1 MQSSTAIAVITAT
14 LVAIGAALGVS
25 TSGGW
30 PDRIDN
36 FHQIAFIRQIEHGQ
50 IALLGRCPLEREII
64 IEPTGN
70 VQINWHVQNILIFHG
85 CGRATDSALDRVSDT
100 QREDSIIARLEITL
114 TQIEMNLLIKKL
126 EGLSWQIEYLPIE
139 ETMPSHSIG
148 CSYDYID
155 HSYPARTLWVDK
167 SDAEV
172 AALAADERYVPQ
184 TPSCIAKEEENA
196 AVLDGAFA
204 SFAPL
209 LPDKYELRPEV
220 AGRLDREE

>member
-14 LVAIGAALGVS
+14 LVATGAALGIS
-25 TSGGW
+25 ISGGW
-30 PDRIDN
+30 PNRIDN
-36 FHQIAFIRQIEHGQ
+36 FEQIAFVRQIEHGQ

-64 IEPTGN
+64 IEQTGN

-85 CGRATDSALDRVSDT
+85 CGRATDSALDRVSDK
-100 QREDSIIARLEITL
+100 QWEDSIIARLEITL
-114 TQIEMNLLIKKL
+114 TQSEMNLLIKKL
-126 EGLSWQIEYLPIE
+126 EGLSWQIEFLPIE
-139 ETMPSHSIG
+139 ETMPNHSIG

-155 HSYPARTLWVDK
+155 HSYPARTLWVAR

-184 TPSCIAKEEENA
+184 TPTCIAKEKENA